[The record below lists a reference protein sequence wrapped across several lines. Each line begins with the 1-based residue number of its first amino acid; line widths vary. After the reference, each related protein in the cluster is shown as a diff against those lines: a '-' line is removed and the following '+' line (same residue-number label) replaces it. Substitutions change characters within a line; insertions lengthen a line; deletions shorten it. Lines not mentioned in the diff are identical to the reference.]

1 MVRLI
6 AGILLLSATTAAYAE
21 KNIRLYHDADWS
33 NHVESAESIWRGVE
47 TALSE
52 IDHTV
57 QGYRLELVKKNHSG
71 NVRRSFNNYQAF
83 LEDESALLVF
93 SGIHSPPLIKN
104 RRFINDSQALTLVP
118 WAAGG
123 PITRSQTEKNWI
135 FRLSVDDTKAGEVLI
150 NHAINVVE
158 CKAPH
163 LLLEDTPWG
172 DSNLVNMR
180 RALETRRV
188 VAAGV
193 TRFNWDLKS
202 HTARSKLN
210 SISHSG
216 ADCIVLVSNAIEG
229 AELVSAMLDLESDQ
243 VMPVISHWGITA
255 GNFHEVIDAE
265 KRSRL
270 DLTYIQTCFS
280 FGSGEL
286 GNKAETVFRAAQA
299 LYPDQ
304 IHSARDIRSPVGFIH
319 AYDLTQLLIAAL
331 NQITLSDDM
340 MANREKLHTA
350 LENVQQPVQGLVKN
364 YVKPFEK
371 YSPERPDA
379 HEALGI
385 ADYCMA
391 FYGEDDEVVVI
402 NGIR

>member
-6 AGILLLSATTAAYAE
+6 VGILLLCLNSAAYAE
-21 KNIRLYHDADWS
+21 KSIRLYHDADWS
-33 NHVESAESIWRGVE
+33 NHIESAESIWRGVQ

-57 QGYRLELVKKNHSG
+57 QGYRLELVQKNHSG
-71 NVRRSFNNYQAF
+71 NVRRSFANYQDF

-104 RRFINDSQALTLVP
+104 RNFINESQALTLVP

-123 PITRSQTEKNWI
+123 PITRSETGENWI

-172 DSNLVNMR
+172 DSNLVNMK
-180 RALETRRV
+180 RALEKTAV
-188 VAAGV
+188 AAAGV
-193 TRFNWDLKS
+193 TRFNWHLKG
-202 HTARSKLN
+202 HTARSKLVN
-210 SISHSG
+210 IAHTG
-216 ADCIVLVSNAIEG
+216 ADCVVMVSNAIEG
-229 AELVSAMLDLESDQ
+229 AELVNAMLDLEPAQ
-243 VMPVISHWGITA
+243 VMPIVSHWGITA
-255 GNFHEVIDAE
+255 GNFHELVDAE
-265 KRSRL
+265 QRAKL

-280 FGSGEL
+280 FIGGVL
-286 GNKAETVFRAAQA
+286 NDKAESVYRTAKS

-304 IHSARDIRSPVGFIH
+304 IQTARDIRSPVGFIH
-319 AYDLTQLLIAAL
+319 AYDLTQVLIAAL
-331 NQITLSDDM
+331 SQITLSDDM
-340 MANREKLHTA
+340 VANRKKLHTA
-350 LENVQQPVQGLVKN
+350 LEDMQRPVQGLVKN

-371 YSPERPDA
+371 YTPERPDA
-379 HEALGI
+379 HEALDI
-385 ADYCMA
+385 ADHCMA
-391 FYGEDDEVVVI
+391 FYGQNDEVVVI
-402 NGIR
+402 NDR